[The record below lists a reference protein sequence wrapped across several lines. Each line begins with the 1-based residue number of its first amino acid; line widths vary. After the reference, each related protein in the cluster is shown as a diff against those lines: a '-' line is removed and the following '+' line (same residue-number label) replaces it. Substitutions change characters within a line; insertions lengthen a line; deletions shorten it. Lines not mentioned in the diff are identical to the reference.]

1 MKSYPKITDINKCE
15 DEPIHLIPNVQQFG
29 CLLVLDYKDTIIQ
42 CSNNTIDILNIA
54 SQELLG
60 TKIDKHIS
68 LDLKNTSGNNPIITT
83 CNTIPILINV
93 HEYESYVILDIE
105 QLSDTDWD
113 QFQFQQ
119 YMINSLNNL
128 SNCNNLTDLSNN
140 ITQTTK
146 DLFDYDRVMLYKFD
160 EHWNGQI
167 IAETK
172 EEHLTS
178 WLGIN
183 YPATDIPANARQLF
197 LKQGVRVISNVEETN
212 AALTPT
218 VNCVTNSLTD
228 ISKSHFRAASP
239 FHIEY
244 LKNMKVSATL
254 TCAIV
259 NDDKLWGLIACH
271 NYSAKSLSFQKRQAC
286 LLYSK
291 MISNQISI
299 KQSNF
304 YLQKIN
310 NHSTVRLK
318 LVENMSEKWDLI
330 KGLTQHNVTGLN
342 LLESDSFIIA
352 YNDTIYNLGNTLEQ
366 TILKKLIKELE
377 QLTKQSDYFI
387 SNNISEDINW
397 LKTYSKDI
405 SGVMYFRISK
415 KSNESVLWIRK
426 EKIDTKIWG
435 GNLDKI
441 NIEKE
446 TNSRLSPRKSFE
458 KWSQY
463 VKHTAIKWEAHE
475 VSAAK
480 ALVNDIK
487 NIIVTKFSEVNKLNK
502 QLRNLNQEL
511 ESFSYSVSHDLRGPL
526 RGIDGFANILK
537 EDYFDV
543 LDDFGKE
550 SVETIINSAEKMNSL
565 MDDILSYSGL
575 SKVDK
580 IDDYHNLNNII
591 SDVLKDNDL
600 LKNNPKTNII
610 INPNLPEIF
619 GDKMMIYQLI
629 SNLITNA
636 FKYSSKVENP
646 KIEIDYYNDGEKNI
660 YFVKDN
666 GIGFKPEYSKK
677 IFGVFMR
684 LTNKDYS
691 GTGVGLA
698 IAQRIVYRHS
708 GDIWAESQ
716 LNKGAKFNFYFGQ
729 NEKRIKG

>member
-29 CLLVLDYKDTIIQ
+29 CLLVLDYKNTIIQ
-42 CSNNTIDILNIA
+42 CSNNTLDIINIA
-54 SQELLG
+54 SQELLD
-60 TKIDKHIS
+60 TKIDKHIP

-93 HEYESYVILDIE
+93 HEYENYIILDIE

-366 TILKKLIKELE
+366 TILRKLIKELE
-377 QLTKQSDYFI
+377 QLTKQSDYFF
-387 SNNISEDINW
+387 SNNISKDIDW
-397 LKTYSKDI
+397 LKSYSKDI

-458 KWSQY
+458 KWSQN
-463 VKHTAIKWEAHE
+463 VKHTAVKWEAHE

-600 LKNNPKTNII
+600 LKNNPKTNIT

>member
-342 LLESDSFIIA
+342 LLESDSFSIA

>member
-54 SQELLG
+54 SQELLD
-60 TKIDKHIS
+60 TKIDKHIP

-239 FHIEY
+239 FHLEY

-366 TILKKLIKELE
+366 SILKKLIKELE

-387 SNNISEDINW
+387 SNNISEDIDW

-458 KWSQY
+458 KWSQN

-636 FKYSSKVENP
+636 FKYSSKVDNP

>member
-458 KWSQY
+458 KWSQS
-463 VKHTAIKWEAHE
+463 VKHTAVKWEAHE

-636 FKYSSKVENP
+636 FKYSSKVDNP

>member
-636 FKYSSKVENP
+636 FKYSSKVDNP

>member
-29 CLLVLDYKDTIIQ
+29 CLLVLDYKNTIIQ

-60 TKIDKHIS
+60 TKIDKHIP

-128 SNCNNLTDLSNN
+128 SNCDNLTDLSNN

-310 NHSTVRLK
+310 NHSAVRIK

-366 TILKKLIKELE
+366 FILKKLIKELE

-387 SNNISEDINW
+387 SNNISEDIDW

-458 KWSQY
+458 KWSQN
-463 VKHTAIKWEAHE
+463 VKHTAVKWEAHE

-600 LKNNPKTNII
+600 LKNNPKTNIT

-666 GIGFKPEYSKK
+666 GIGFKPEYNKK

-698 IAQRIVYRHS
+698 IAQRIVYRHN

>member
-29 CLLVLDYKDTIIQ
+29 CLLVLDYKNTIIQ
-42 CSNNTIDILNIA
+42 CSYNTIDILNIA
-54 SQELLG
+54 SQELLD
-60 TKIDKHIS
+60 TKIDKHIP

-83 CNTIPILINV
+83 CNTVPILINV
-93 HEYESYVILDIE
+93 HEYERYVILDIE

-119 YMINSLNNL
+119 YMINSLNKL
-128 SNCNNLTDLSNN
+128 SNCDNLTDLSNN

-172 EEHLTS
+172 EEYLTS

-310 NHSTVRLK
+310 NHSAVRIK

-366 TILKKLIKELE
+366 SILKKLIKELE

-387 SNNISEDINW
+387 SNNISEDIDW

-458 KWSQY
+458 KWSQN
-463 VKHTAIKWEAHE
+463 VKHTAVKWETHE

-600 LKNNPKTNII
+600 LKNNPKTNIT

>member
-83 CNTIPILINV
+83 CNTVPILINV

-441 NIEKE
+441 NIGKE

-458 KWSQY
+458 KWSQS

-636 FKYSSKVENP
+636 FKYSSKVDNP

>member
-600 LKNNPKTNII
+600 LKNNPKTNIT

-636 FKYSSKVENP
+636 FKYSSKVDNP